1 MISLFME
8 DQSQYLI
15 RVSSNTELT
24 RHVINY
30 TLQSARAL
38 RRYAKFYSNKYYIEV
53 TFQRDNTVRISTNY
67 RYNYYFNRQLT
78 ELEKHPF
85 KLSEYI
91 NFIWL
96 WMNRIRKL

>member
-8 DQSQYLI
+8 NQSQYLI

-53 TFQRDNTVRISTNY
+53 TFQRDSTVRISTNY
-67 RYNYYFNRQLT
+67 RYNYYFNRQLS